1 MIPEKSP
8 QKIHKKFYNF
18 YICDKKKSDL
28 YLFYHEDYD
37 TTLVFLNLTR
47 KQQLN
52 TDVDEMFITKP
63 LDDYLEE
70 LGIDNAVVR
79 FIFEDLKGNLFLDV
93 DWHKIDGAIEYLQD
107 CRNVQEIQ
115 FYYISSEDSVIEEIL
130 DIANRFDKVSVFQ
143 YGNNYRSKVSEDVII
158 PSVQS
163 FNTYQDVPEREKTYT
178 DYEPVNIGVYNW
190 WIDLR
195 NHIAKLSSKNNTL
208 LMFDEE
214 IYNYLPMDGIEQ
226 LKKVNGIDIA
236 VSRKELKSVIKRRT
250 EENRI
255 GFDNCII
262 VSYFASVIFKNKL
275 FLDVIDNIK
284 NFGIT
289 NGLDMICV
297 RYDIMSFAHSLYEYE
312 NNKTEVDIM
321 SDRFKKCAQNPNI
334 RFHIPDAFRKDYEVT
349 PELQLPT
356 KDSDFD
362 YHDYIAGNTYLY
374 PTILTENLHKNS

>member
-1 MIPEKSP
+1 MLPEKIIS
-8 QKIHKKFYNF
+8 KMHKKFYNY

-52 TDVDEMFITKP
+52 PDVDELFITKP
-63 LDDYLEE
+63 LDDYLEV

-79 FIFEDLKGNLFLDV
+79 FIFEDLKGNLFLNV
-93 DWHKIDGAIEYLQD
+93 DWHKIDGAVEYLQD

-115 FYYISSEDSVIEEIL
+115 FYYISSEDSVSEEIL

-143 YGNNYRSKVSEDVII
+143 YGNNYRSKVSEDAII

-163 FNTYQDVPEREKTYT
+163 FNTCQDVSEQEKTYT

-195 NHIAKLSSKNNTL
+195 NHIAKLSSKDNTL

-214 IYNYLPMDGIEQ
+214 IYNYLPMDDIEQ

-236 VSRKELKSVIKRRT
+236 VSRKELKSVMKKRA
-250 EENRI
+250 EENRM
-255 GFDNCII
+255 GFNNCIL
-262 VSYFASVIFKNKL
+262 VSYFASAIFKNKI

-297 RYDIMSFAHSLYEYE
+297 RYDIMSFAHSLYKYE
-312 NNKTEVDIM
+312 DNKTEVDIM

-362 YHDYIAGNTYLY
+362 YHDYIVGNTYLY
-374 PTILTENLHKNS
+374 PTVLNENLHTNP

>member
-1 MIPEKSP
+1 MDVVP
-8 QKIHKKFYNF
+8 
-18 YICDKKKSDL
+18 
-28 YLFYHEDYD
+28 
-37 TTLVFLNLTR
+37 LN
-47 KQQLN
+47 
-52 TDVDEMFITKP
+52 
-63 LDDYLEE
+63 DYLEE

-93 DWHKIDGAIEYLQD
+93 DWYKIDGAVEYLQD

-163 FNTYQDVPEREKTYT
+163 FNTCQDVSEQEKTYT

-195 NHIAKLSSKNNTL
+195 NHIAKLSSKDNTL

-214 IYNYLPMDGIEQ
+214 IYNYLPMDDIEQ

-236 VSRKELKSVIKRRT
+236 VSRKELKSVMKKRA
-250 EENRI
+250 EENRM
-255 GFDNCII
+255 GFDNCIL
-262 VSYFASVIFKNKL
+262 VSYFASAIFKNKL

>member
-1 MIPEKSP
+1 MLPEKIIS
-8 QKIHKKFYNF
+8 KMHKKFYNY

-28 YLFYHEDYD
+28 YLFYHEDFD

-52 TDVDEMFITKP
+52 TDIDKLFITKP
-63 LDDYLEE
+63 LDDYLEA
-70 LGIDNAVVR
+70 LGIDNAVTR
-79 FIFEDLKGNLFLDV
+79 FIFEDLKGNLFLNV
-93 DWHKIDGAIEYLQD
+93 DWHNLEGAIEYLQD

-115 FYYISSEDSVIEEIL
+115 FYYISSEDSISEEIL
-130 DIANRFDKVSVFQ
+130 DIANRFDKVRVFQ
-143 YGNNYRSKVSEDVII
+143 YGNNYHSKVSEDTII
-158 PSVQS
+158 PSIQS
-163 FNTYQDVPEREKTYT
+163 FNTCQDDSEQEKTYT
-178 DYEPVNIGVYNW
+178 DYEPVNIGIYNW

-195 NHIAKLSSKNNTL
+195 NHIAKLSSKDNTL

-214 IYNYLPMDGIEQ
+214 IYNYLPIDDIKQ
-226 LKKVNGIDIA
+226 LKKDNGIDIA
-236 VSRKELKSVIKRRT
+236 VSRKELKSVMKKRAEDDRM
-250 EENRI
+250 
-255 GFDNCII
+255 GFDNCIL
-262 VSYFASVIFKNKL
+262 VSYFASSIFKNKL

-284 NFGIT
+284 NFSIT

-312 NNKTEVDIM
+312 NNKTEVHIM
-321 SDRFKKCAQNPNI
+321 CNRFKKCTQNPNI

-362 YHDYIAGNTYLY
+362 YHDYIGGNTYLY
-374 PTILTENLHKNS
+374 PTVLNENLHTNP